1 MASFQLPASTHWL
14 GPRAANAATF
24 VTGRATGLP
33 GGTADLGSEAGS
45 CGTDRPECA
54 LSCTGQ
60 GLEAGS
66 NARESRLPAWESS
79 ARISAGVMTLSIM
92 LKNATLPPKWDHAG
106 PGLGLGPH
114 PMKGGGFQKTVGP
127 DAASIQIGRAHVR
140 TPV

>member
-1 MASFQLPASTHWL
+1 MCALPIS
-14 GPRAANAATF
+14 
-24 VTGRATGLP
+24 
-33 GGTADLGSEAGS
+33 ADLGSEAGS

-66 NARESRLPAWESS
+66 KARESRLLAWDIS

-106 PGLGLGPH
+106 PGCACGPSI
-114 PMKGGGFQKTVGP
+114 MSGVASQKLVGP
-127 DAASIQIGRAHVR
+127 DAASI
-140 TPV
+140 PSL